1 MKKKGR
7 RCMTVVSAFQLTVRG
22 SEGGAS
28 GKERKV
34 KKKDKKGR
42 ARATT
47 VLSVLYKPV
56 SSKPQEFAPAM
67 RAHKKKERTAAKDRK
82 AAALSACWNKS
93 TASDSVQISPRH
105 QILCR

>member
-1 MKKKGR
+1 
-7 RCMTVVSAFQLTVRG
+7 MTVVSAFQLTVRG

-56 SSKPQEFAPAM
+56 SSKPQGSAPATKVN
-67 RAHKKKERTAAKDRK
+67 KKKEHTAAKDKK
-82 AAALSACWNKS
+82 AAALSASQS
-93 TASDSVQISPRH
+93 TASVQISHHLSMWNP
-105 QILCR
+105 CGCCC